1 MGWFNFCFLLLISF
15 GSIQAVNA
23 QQTSGFNRYVP
34 QLPPHASGIH
44 LKGSSDQLSWVAVS
58 GATYYYIEA
67 YRGYE
72 VYQARDNRAIDTGI
86 MGNERDQLSQANA
99 GSAPLPN
106 TSEVFI
112 PRYQSYGRSYTLA
125 APFSDARYLII
136 PCNQVGCGAGFVAQ
150 QYDAQHYYLSIESFQ
165 TDSLTVL
172 PWEQTKLSW
181 KVAGAHNV
189 SLLKDGQPYRTGLPG
204 HGSETVKLG
213 QSARFTLRAE
223 GLNQR
228 TVEKQLQLIYHE
240 VADPDTVHHGV
251 YSVRL
256 QSIGLDPV
264 PRTVVAVD
272 DKYLFLV
279 DKHNSLH
286 KVDHSQAQVKVVWT
300 QRLSGK
306 VVNQPLSF
314 DGHLYFGVSRL
325 DGSGEVCRLAVQH
338 STRVNCKTTSD
349 GVIAGAVMVKRMAG
363 TGGPIDDTMSASRLL
378 SGPGFTQP
386 LYEPSIVFIDR
397 KGLVME
403 YDEALSGL
411 YQSAYLPSVM
421 RQSDYL
427 VTPSADAQ
435 ARTLYLPFTRSDNG
449 ERSVAAISIDEPGT
463 INGNGSTGP
472 TDPVDPINPGGP
484 IDPIGPGGPIDPI
497 GPGGPI
503 DPIGPGGPIDHF
515 SAPLRLPSEREL
527 ARSIQN
533 AAYNDN
539 MITVEWTKEVGAG
552 NE

>member
-1 MGWFNFCFLLLISF
+1 MGWFNFCFLLLISL
-15 GSIQAVNA
+15 GGIQAANA
-23 QQTSGFNRYVP
+23 QQTSGSNQYTP
-34 QLPPHASGIH
+34 QLPPHASGLH
-44 LKGSSDQLSWVAVS
+44 LKGSRDQLSWVAVS

-223 GLNQR
+223 GHNQR
-228 TVEKQLQLIYHE
+228 TVEKQLQLIYHD
-240 VADPDTVHHGV
+240 VADADTVHQGV

-264 PRTVVAVD
+264 PRTVIAVD
-272 DKYLFLV
+272 DKYLFLT
-279 DKHNSLH
+279 DKRNALH
-286 KVDHSQAQVKVVWT
+286 KIDHSQAQAKVVWT
-300 QRLSGK
+300 QQLSGK
-306 VVNQPLSF
+306 VLNQPLSF
-314 DGHLYFGVSRL
+314 NGYLYFGVSRL
-325 DGSGEVCRLAVQH
+325 DGSGEVCRLAVQY
-338 STRVNCKTTSD
+338 STRVNCRTTSD
-349 GVIAGAVMVKRMAG
+349 GVIAGAVMVKRQG
-363 TGGPIDDTMSASRLL
+363 LTGVPISGASDASHRL
-378 SGPGFTQP
+378 SGTNFTQP
-386 LYEPSIVFIDR
+386 GFDSSIVFIDR

-403 YDEALSGL
+403 YDAALSGL
-411 YQSAYLPSVM
+411 YQSAYLPAHM

-427 VTPSADAQ
+427 VTPSVDAQ
-435 ARTLYLPFTRSDNG
+435 TRTLYLPFISASDG
-449 ERSVAAISIDEPGT
+449 HRSVAAISIDDPSAF
-463 INGNGSTGP
+463 NDNGP
-472 TDPVDPINPGGP
+472 TDPADPINPDP
-484 IDPIGPGGPIDPI
+484 ID
-497 GPGGPI
+497 
-503 DPIGPGGPIDHF
+503 PGGPIDHF
-515 SAPLRLPSEREL
+515 SVPLNLPSEREL

-539 MITVEWTKEVGAG
+539 MITVEWTQDTGAG